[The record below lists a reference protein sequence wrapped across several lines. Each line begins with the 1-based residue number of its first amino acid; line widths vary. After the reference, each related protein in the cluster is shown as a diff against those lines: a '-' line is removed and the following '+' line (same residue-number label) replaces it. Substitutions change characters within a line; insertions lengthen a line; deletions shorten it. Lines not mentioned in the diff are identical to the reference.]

1 MNDFMSMKAFVEVAQ
16 RGSFAR
22 AAQTLGLSR
31 AMVTKHIRQL
41 EDNLGARLLNR
52 TSRQL
57 SLTEVGIAYRAR
69 CLQILADVEEANS
82 AATQS
87 NSQPSG
93 VLRVTAPPSFG
104 TFHLAPAVA
113 AYIAAYPQVEIAM
126 TLSDRN
132 VDLAE
137 EGQDL
142 AIQVGILPD
151 SNLIAHRIAHAEM
164 IVCGAPAYFQRRGIP
179 DTPEELANH
188 DCLRYATHSLHH
200 DRWEFVLPQGTVG
213 VPVRGPLTSN
223 TGDVLRIAAIH
234 GLGLVL
240 QPTYMVGED
249 LETGLL
255 QAVLG
260 NYEAVGIDINAIYL
274 HRKHLSAKVRTFVEF
289 LKSHFATRY

>member
-1 MNDFMSMKAFVEVAQ
+1 MNDFMNMKAFVAVAQ
-16 RGSFAR
+16 QGSFAR
-22 AAQTLGLSR
+22 AAQALGLSR

-57 SLTEVGIAYRAR
+57 SLTEVGTAYRER
-69 CLQILADVEEANS
+69 CVQILADVEEANS
-82 AATQS
+82 AATQMS
-87 NSQPSG
+87 SRPTG

-113 AYIAAYPQVEIAM
+113 AYIAAYPQVEVAM

-142 AIQVGILPD
+142 AIQVGVLPD
-151 SNLIAHRIAHAEM
+151 SNLIAHKIAHAKM

-179 DTPEELANH
+179 NTPEELANH

-200 DRWEFVLPQGTVG
+200 DRWEFVLPQGTLG

-240 QPTYMVGED
+240 QPAYMVGED
-249 LETGLL
+249 LKVGQL
-255 QAVLG
+255 QTVLR
-260 NYEAVGIDINAIYL
+260 NYEAVGIDISAIYL
-274 HRKHLSAKVRTFVEF
+274 NRKHLSAKVRTFVEF
-289 LKSHFATRY
+289 LKSHFATHR